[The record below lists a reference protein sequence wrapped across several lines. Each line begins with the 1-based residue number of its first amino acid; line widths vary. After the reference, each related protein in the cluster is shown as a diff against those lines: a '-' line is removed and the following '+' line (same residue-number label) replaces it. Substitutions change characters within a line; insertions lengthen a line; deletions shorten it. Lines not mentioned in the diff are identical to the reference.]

1 MSLLK
6 LQTAPVNYVSVAVL
20 LLALSAVACDGG
32 GSRWAGTITD
42 SAGVTIVSNGDL
54 GIWAPGEE
62 WTLEEELRVGAL
74 EGPPE
79 YQIGQVGSIALDSK
93 GRIYVLDSQAQH
105 IRVYSPDGIYERT
118 VGARGG
124 GPGELGNALALLMGT
139 GDTLLV
145 PDGQN
150 LRFTRYAPD
159 GSSVGSIR
167 LDPDGAYPMAFK
179 AAASGAIV
187 EQIRLYALPGQPAI
201 EEPTDVLVRMA
212 IDGSVTDTLMA
223 FPSGKKLVFDGPYR
237 EFAAEPLW
245 DLTEYSQVVLAVSDE
260 YRIGVYADG
269 HLKRIITKT
278 FEPER
283 VSEAD
288 EKAIREEMERRVI
301 AAGIPAETMQMAR
314 DGTEFAEYLPTI
326 STLAAGPAGTIWVQ
340 RMRPPSELGDEQ
352 LASIRESHLNEDLGA
367 PGWDVFDRE
376 GRYLGVVK
384 MPDRFTPSLFRDEVI
399 YGVWRDE
406 LNVEYVLRLRIVG
419 GLGIG
424 GT

>member
-1 MSLLK
+1 MK
-6 LQTAPVNYVSVAVL
+6 LQTGPLVVLVAGIV
-20 LLALSAVACDGG
+20 AACDGET
-32 GSRWAGTITD
+32 RWAGTITD
-42 SAGVTIVSNGDL
+42 SAGVTIASNTDV

-62 WTLEEELRVGAL
+62 WTLEEELRIGAL
-74 EGPPE
+74 EGPAE

-93 GRIYVLDSQAQH
+93 GRILVLDGQAQH
-105 IRVYSPDGIYERT
+105 IQAYSPDGIYERT
-118 VGARGG
+118 IGARGG

-167 LDPDGAYPMAFK
+167 LDPEGAYPMAFK

-201 EEPTDVLVRMA
+201 EEPIDVLVRLA

-223 FPSGKKLVFDGPYR
+223 FPSGKKWVFDGPYR

-245 DLTEYSQVVLAVSDE
+245 DLTKSSQVVLAVSDE

-269 HLKRIITKT
+269 HLKRIITKP
-278 FEPER
+278 FDPER
-283 VSEAD
+283 IGEAD
-288 EKAIREEMERRVI
+288 ERAIREEMERRMI
-301 AAGIPAETMQMAR
+301 AAGYPAETRQLAR
-314 DGTEFAEYLPTI
+314 DNTDFAEYLPTI

-340 RMRPPSELGDEQ
+340 RMRRPSELSDVE

-384 MPDRFTPSLFRDEVI
+384 MPDQFTPSVFRDDKI

-406 LNVEYVLRLRIVG
+406 LNVEYVLRLRIIGDLDVG
-419 GLGIG
+419 A
-424 GT
+424 T

>member
-1 MSLLK
+1 MKSPTCPL
-6 LQTAPVNYVSVAVL
+6 VVVVAGII
-20 LLALSAVACDGG
+20 AACSSGET
-32 GSRWAGTITD
+32 RWAGTITD
-42 SAGVTIVSNGDL
+42 SAGVTIVSNTDV
-54 GIWAPGEE
+54 GIWALGEE
-62 WTLEEELRVGAL
+62 WTVEEELRIGAV
-74 EGPPE
+74 EGPAE

-93 GRIYVLDSQAQH
+93 GRILVLDGQAQH
-105 IRVYSPDGIYERT
+105 IRVYAPDGIYEET
-118 VGARGG
+118 IGARGG
-124 GPGELGNALALLMGT
+124 GPGELGYAMALLTGP

-159 GSSVGSIR
+159 GSSAGSTR

-201 EEPTDVLVRMA
+201 EEPTDVLVRLA

-223 FPSGKKLVFDGPYR
+223 FPSGKSLVFDGRYR

-245 DLTEYSQVVLAVSDE
+245 DLTEYSQVVLAVSHE

-283 VSEAD
+283 LGEAD
-288 EKAIREEMERRVI
+288 KTAIWEEMERRMI
-301 AAGIPAETMQMAR
+301 AARIPEETRQMAR
-314 DGTEFAEYLPTI
+314 DGTDYAEYLPTI
-326 STLAAGPAGTIWVQ
+326 STLAAGPMGSIWVQ
-340 RMRPPSELGDEQ
+340 HMRSPSELSDEE
-352 LASIRESHLNEDLGA
+352 LASIRENHMMEDLGA
-367 PGWDVFDRE
+367 PEWDVFDGE
-376 GRYLGVVK
+376 GRYLGVVT
-384 MPDRFTPSLFRDEVI
+384 MPERFTPSLFRDEVI

-419 GLGIG
+419 DLGIG
-424 GT
+424 AT